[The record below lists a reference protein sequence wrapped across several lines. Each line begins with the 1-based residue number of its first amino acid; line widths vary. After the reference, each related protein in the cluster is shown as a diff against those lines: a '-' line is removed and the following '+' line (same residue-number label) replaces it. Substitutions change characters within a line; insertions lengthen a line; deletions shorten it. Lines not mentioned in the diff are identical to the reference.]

1 MGSISFDINDVLKKM
16 NTINNKVEKATQLYA
31 ETVAKKMEE
40 DMKKKAPWVDKTS
53 LTRQGLNAR
62 VFRTTTGKEIR
73 LSSPTNQFKYL
84 ELANEKKHAIAWPT
98 VQRWKGEILSDW
110 ANMISR
116 IR

>member
-1 MGSISFDINDVLKKM
+1 MGSLSFNINDVLKKM

-31 ETVAKKMEE
+31 ESAAKKMEE
-40 DMKKKAPWVDKTS
+40 DMKKKAPWTDKTS

-84 ELANEKKHAIAWPT
+84 ELANEKKYAIAWPT
-98 VQRWKGEILSDW
+98 VQRWTGEILSGW
-110 ANMISR
+110 ASMISR